1 MALTIETGTGVAGGN
16 SFVDVEYADAYFVS
30 RYAPLGKFPEWG
42 EPTTE
47 KKEAALV
54 LAGQLLNGKRWK
66 GEEAREGIQT
76 MCWPRYGVPMQGG
89 SGLTTYGNLYNAGS
103 VYAYT
108 ACWPSNIVPEKVK
121 QAQCEAA
128 LRYLAGTDMLPDLKR
143 GGQIIMKR
151 VDIITTQYA
160 SGAPAGTRFLA
171 VEALLRPFL
180 KSSASVELVRG

>member
-1 MALTIETGTGVAGGN
+1 MALTIETGTGVAGAN
-16 SFVDVEYADAYFVS
+16 SFVTEAEADAHFAS

-42 EPTTE
+42 AAETE

-54 LAGQLLNGKRWK
+54 LAGQLLNGKRWQ
-66 GEEAREGIQT
+66 GEEVREGIQT
-76 MCWPRYGVPMQGG
+76 MCWPRYGVPMQSG
-89 SGLTTYGNLYNAGS
+89 SGMTTYGNLYNAGS

-108 ACWPSNIVPEKVK
+108 ACWPSNTVPEKVK

-128 LRYLAGTDMLPDLKR
+128 LRYLAGTDMLPDLDR
-143 GGQIIMKR
+143 GGQIVMKR

-160 SGAPAGTRFLA
+160 SGAPAGTRFQA

-180 KSSASVELVRG
+180 KSSAGVTLVRG